1 MIHPSTLTP
10 RPPPPPGDEAIN
22 RALKSF
28 AARRTDIF
36 GDKEVAIGETVGGA
50 KEAEE
55 QAGRVIWDGH
65 SSSIARTANLALQ
78 TGAATRAEDERNQ
91 ASKMPGAGGPR

>member
-1 MIHPSTLTP
+1 MRISLLDPKWKEQKKLEEERRKDTNVA
-10 RPPPPPGDEAIN
+10 GDEAIN

-78 TGAATRAEDERNQ
+78 TGAATRAEDE
-91 ASKMPGAGGPR
+91 